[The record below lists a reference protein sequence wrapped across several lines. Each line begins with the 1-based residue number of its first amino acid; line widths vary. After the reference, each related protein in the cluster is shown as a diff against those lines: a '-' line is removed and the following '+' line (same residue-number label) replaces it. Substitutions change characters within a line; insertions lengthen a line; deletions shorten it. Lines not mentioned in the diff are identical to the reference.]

1 MLPFDAIPAEGLDA
15 YSITG
20 VKEKNVIE
28 KGEAV
33 EVLKANTPY
42 YVEAS
47 EGDYDFRGVARALF
61 TSYSEGL
68 SVGRYT
74 NYSTQSDEY
83 KLVDMDGYS
92 AFVRQENQGI
102 VPFECYMKIEESEE
116 AGDVVFLE
124 ESSATAITQV
134 KTMTDESEETYD
146 LMGRKVSA
154 KQTKGVLIVGG
165 RKIVR

>member
-1 MLPFDAIPAEGLDA
+1 MLLFDAIPAEGLDA

-42 YVEAS
+42 YIEAS
-47 EGDYDFRGVARALF
+47 EGDYDFRGVAHALF
-61 TSYSEGL
+61 TSYSDGL
-68 SVGRYT
+68 LVGSYT

-83 KLVDMDGYS
+83 KLVEMDGYS

-116 AGDVVFLE
+116 AEDVVFLD
-124 ESSATAITQV
+124 ESSATALTQV
-134 KTMTDESEETYD
+134 KATTDGREEAYD
-146 LMGRKVSA
+146 LMGRKVNA

-165 RKIVR
+165 RKNVR